1 MRISDRHKQQGWAML
16 PAGLHQACELYQ
28 SNHTKTTWQ
37 DLLRLTKGLWQ
48 NSSQDSARK
57 PKLRYD
63 KKQNTCS
70 KLQTV
75 QRIEIKEGIIGL
87 LSVWLKSNSNT
98 SRCCTELFSA
108 IWQKTWEFS
117 ICPAWSTKPT
127 ETKPNG
133 WSAIEMVSNIQRHR
147 SVVLLGRLCPAHQI
161 TAENCCVFLPR
172 PWSWATAAQ
181 SLCQAPSMAGAAL
194 PWAALCQSYHSCTPS
209 PEQRNCSWK
218 CC

>member
-1 MRISDRHKQQGWAML
+1 MPWLNLPGLISVWQHNQDSHTPVIQHLLLWNWKEDIYISFSFSKLVTFPIKRFNNKPEIGMRISDRHKQQGWAML

-28 SNHTKTTWQ
+28 SNHTKTSWQ

-117 ICPAWSTKPT
+117 ICPA
-127 ETKPNG
+127 
-133 WSAIEMVSNIQRHR
+133 
-147 SVVLLGRLCPAHQI
+147 
-161 TAENCCVFLPR
+161 
-172 PWSWATAAQ
+172 
-181 SLCQAPSMAGAAL
+181 
-194 PWAALCQSYHSCTPS
+194 
-209 PEQRNCSWK
+209 
-218 CC
+218 